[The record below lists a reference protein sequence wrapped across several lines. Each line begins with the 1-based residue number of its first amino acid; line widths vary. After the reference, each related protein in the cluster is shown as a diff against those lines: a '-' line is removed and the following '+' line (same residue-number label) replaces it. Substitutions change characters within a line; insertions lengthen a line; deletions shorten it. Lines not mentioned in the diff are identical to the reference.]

1 MQLTKQY
8 LNDKMEE
15 QLQEAEYNMKFVE
28 GYRQGIITAYQTI
41 LAELE
46 EEEET
51 EEENKEENEGEE

>member
-41 LAELE
+41 LSELE
-46 EEEET
+46 EDEET
-51 EEENKEENEGEE
+51 EEVIEENEGEE